1 MASKKKYST
10 VKKKHF
16 WVKIWQ
22 SKAYNLI
29 EIGYHYITHNNIAVA
44 KKFEKYRVKSN

>member
-1 MASKKKYST
+1 MASKKNIQPLKKT
-10 VKKKHF
+10 FLGENLAVK
-16 WVKIWQ
+16 
-22 SKAYNLI
+22 